1 METVLLFSNRKN
13 VFDVTDRII
22 KGRYKLIW
30 CIYELLEKNQYP
42 YADVVIMHVE
52 EEMLKSG
59 TFELIVKVKGK
70 LGHTVPILAL
80 IESGTPQDIFSILE
94 AGAFDYIETVG
105 DQQKYRKK
113 IEDIISW
120 NWYLKKYRPD
130 KKQ

>member
-1 METVLLFSNRKN
+1 METVLLFSNRKS

-42 YADVVIMHVE
+42 YADVVIMHFD

>member
-1 METVLLFSNRKN
+1 METVLLFSNHKK
-13 VFDVTDRII
+13 VFEVTDRII
-22 KGRYKLIW
+22 KNRYKLIW

-42 YADVVIMHVE
+42 YANVVIMHFDE
-52 EEMLKSG
+52 EILKKG

-70 LGHTVPILAL
+70 LGHTVPILAF

-94 AGAFDYIETVG
+94 TGAFDYIETIEN
-105 DQQKYRKK
+105 QQKYRKK
-113 IEDIISW
+113 IDEIISW

>member
-42 YADVVIMHVE
+42 YADVVIMHFD

-80 IESGTPQDIFSILE
+80 IESGPPQDIFSILE

>member
-1 METVLLFSNRKN
+1 METVLLFSNHKK
-13 VFDVTDRII
+13 VFEVTERII
-22 KGRYKLIW
+22 KERYKLIW

-42 YADVVIMHVE
+42 YADVVIMHFDE
-52 EEMLKSG
+52 EILKKG

-70 LGHTVPILAL
+70 LGHTVPILAF
-80 IESGTPQDIFSILE
+80 IESGTLQDIFSILE
-94 AGAFDYIETVG
+94 TGVFDYIETIE

-113 IEDIISW
+113 IDEIISW

>member
-42 YADVVIMHVE
+42 YADVVIMHFD